1 MLNNLLA
8 DYDYKLFNNGIET
21 GLFVFILGILVVF
34 LGIAIIVFVISTI
47 GKIIP
52 SVTAKKSGNKTTQ
65 KKSEGSNSLQITSAN
80 AAAAAIPAETVAV
93 ITAAIAAYYSQNS
106 QSLSKCD
113 FVVKKIKKRG

>member
-8 DYDYKLFNNGIET
+8 NYDFKLFNSAIET
-21 GLFVFILGILVVF
+21 GLFVLVLGIIVCF

-52 SVTAKKSGNKTTQ
+52 SVTAKKNGNNPTQ
-65 KKSEGSNSLQITSAN
+65 KKSEGNNSLQITSAN
-80 AAAAAIPAETVAV
+80 AAAAIPAETVAV

-106 QSLSKCD
+106 QSPSKCD

>member
-8 DYDYKLFNNGIET
+8 NYDFKLFNNGIET
-21 GLFVFILGILVVF
+21 GLFVLVLGMIVCF
-34 LGIAIIVFVISTI
+34 LGMAIIVFVISTI

-52 SVTAKKSGNKTTQ
+52 SVTAKKNGNKPTQ
-65 KKSEGSNSLQITSAN
+65 KKSEGNNSLQITSAN

-106 QSLSKCD
+106 QSGSKCE